1 MMKNNTLKLLIILI
15 TLVVLPPHKKVVRIL
30 SCADSGRCR
39 VEMSDGSLDLLF
51 NPYVGQIVIIKVNLD
66 EIDTNHPIPF

>member
-1 MMKNNTLKLLIILI
+1 MKLKNNTLSMLLVLI

-39 VEMSDGSLDLLF
+39 VLMSDGSLDLLF
-51 NPYVGQIVIIKVNLD
+51 NPYIGQIVIIRLD
-66 EIDTNHPIPF
+66 LDKWL